1 MRNLGARLRRLENRG
16 QGPATLIA
24 AEVGET
30 HEQAVERYLS
40 RRPGAAGP
48 FVTVQ
53 TGVPR
58 APSWYGGAQ

>member
-1 MRNLGARLRRLENRG
+1 MRTLDARLKRLETRG
-16 QGPATLIA
+16 RGSSVLIV

-40 RRPGAAGP
+40 RRPSAAGP

-53 TGVPR
+53 TGVQR
-58 APSWYGGAQ
+58 APSWYGDAQ